1 MRILPMASPSQLH
14 AALTL
19 EEFLRLPEIDDH
31 PYLEFIDG
39 RIEAKLSP
47 QKKHSVIQKRLMMN
61 LDAFSQP
68 RGLGETFPELRCTFA
83 GRSIVPDVVFLT
95 EDHIQADSH
104 GDLINE
110 TFQPPDIH
118 IEIAS
123 PDQPAKRNRDR
134 LQFSTANGCLMG
146 WLIDPERKAVEVFLP
161 GGSHHR
167 LPNDGVLEGDPVLP
181 GYRLLVSE
189 LFDWLKVRRIK
200 PSGSDAPDPRD
211 ASS

>member
-1 MRILPMASPSQLH
+1 MASPSQLH

-19 EEFLRLPEIDDH
+19 DEFLRLPEIDEH

-39 RIEAKLSP
+39 RIEAKVSP
-47 QKKHSVIQKRLMMN
+47 QKKHSVIQKRLTMS

-83 GRSIVPDVVFLT
+83 GRSLVPDAVFLT
-95 EDHIQADSH
+95 TDHIQADSQ

-110 TFQPPDIH
+110 TSQPPDIH

-134 LQFSTANGCLMG
+134 LQFSTTNGCLLG
-146 WLIDPERKAVEVFLP
+146 WLIDPERKTVEIF
-161 GGSHHR
+161 GSGRSCER
-167 LPNDGVLEGDPVLP
+167 LNEDGVLEGGPVLP
-181 GYRLLVSE
+181 GYRLPLTE
-189 LFDWLKVRRIK
+189 LFDWLKVRGIK
-200 PSGSDAPDPRD
+200 PLGSDTPDPGTPV
-211 ASS
+211 S

>member
-1 MRILPMASPSQLH
+1 MASPSQIR

-19 EEFLRLPEIDDH
+19 EEFLLLPEIDDH
-31 PYLEFIDG
+31 PYLEFVDG
-39 RIEAKLSP
+39 RIEAKVSP
-47 QKKHSVIQKRLMMN
+47 QKKHGVIQKRLMTH
-61 LDAFSQP
+61 LDGFSQP

-95 EDHIQADSH
+95 EDHIQADSQ

-123 PDQPAKRNRDR
+123 PDQRAKRNRDR

-146 WLIDPERKAVEVFLP
+146 CLIDPERKVVEVFLP
-161 GGSHHR
+161 GGSHQP

-181 GYRLLVSE
+181 GYRQLVSE
-189 LFDWLKVRRIK
+189 LFDWLKFRGTK
-200 PSGSDAPDPRD
+200 PSGSETPDPG
-211 ASS
+211 ASSS